1 MVDVIL
7 AYDFPAFIRDG
18 EFLVY
23 FASSIF
29 VSTVC
34 YFVAYYA
41 VVKDGCVVLWVTV
54 VVFLIVLWWI
64 DVLVLVISLGG
75 DLRVIVL
82 CLISYSRRVRSIW
95 SFVWISWSV
104 ILEWSIVVYWAV
116 VCVRFSWV
124 ADWGIVRVV
133 ECVVPSILKLI
144 VSSVLWCY

>member
-7 AYDFPAFIRDG
+7 AYDFSAFVRDG

-41 VVKDGCVVLWVTV
+41 IVEDGCVIFWVTV
-54 VVFLIVLWWI
+54 VVFLVVLRRI
-64 DVLVLVISLGG
+64 DVLVLVIPLGG

-82 CLISYSRRVRSIW
+82 CLIRRVRSIW

-104 ILEWSIVVYWAV
+104 ILEWSIVVDWTV
-116 VCVRFSWV
+116 VCVRFPWV
-124 ADWGIVRVV
+124 SDWGVVRVV
-133 ECVVPSILKLI
+133 ICVVPSVLKLI